1 MGGTLEP
8 RVARHRFQVHVRAQ
22 RDLFRHLDKRSGF
35 RGFRVWGLGF
45 GGHGLWFRVWV
56 GVWGFGFWVDSVWLM
71 VWGSWFRVKGLG
83 LRVQVCV
90 RAQRDIFRHRED
102 TKGPSRFIPF
112 AVSEP

>member
-1 MGGTLEP
+1 MGVMVYGSE
-8 RVARHRFQVHVRAQ
+8 F
-22 RDLFRHLDKRSGF
+22 
-35 RGFRVWGLGF
+35 
-45 GGHGLWFRVWV
+45 
-56 GVWGFGFWVDSVWLM
+56 GVWGVVFLVDSVWLM

-112 AVSEP
+112 AVSEPYVRFLWGLIAKS